1 MTATMTQKVSLGLIL
16 TMMLTLMFAFMSPME
31 SYAKSA
37 SKGDDIGG
45 VKVEVDA
52 NGKLKISGN
61 ENFSNGGTASAWNS
75 LFTKY
80 RTFIVGI
87 SGIGAIS
94 MIVFFVIQF
103 MKLGASAG
111 NPQARSQ
118 ALAGVLWT
126 GLAAAGLGA
135 VTIVVGFFY
144 NSIK

>member
-1 MTATMTQKVSLGLIL
+1 MTATMTKRISFGFVLAFLMSF
-16 TMMLTLMFAFMSPME
+16 MFMFATPIE
-31 SYAKSA
+31 SHASKPP

-45 VKVEVDA
+45 VDVTVKS
-52 NGKLKISGN
+52 GKLSISGN
-61 ENFSNGGTASAWNS
+61 SNFSNGGTSDAWTS
-75 LFTKY
+75 LFKKY
-80 RTFIVGI
+80 RGFIVGI

-94 MIVFFVIQF
+94 MIAFFVMQF

>member
-1 MTATMTQKVSLGLIL
+1 MSVAMQKNISVGLVLAFVLSLF
-16 TMMLTLMFAFMSPME
+16 MMFTSPIQAHAE
-31 SYAKSA
+31 TT

-45 VKVEVDA
+45 VEVKVGED
-52 NGKLKISGN
+52 GKLKIDGN
-61 ENFSNGGTASAWNS
+61 ENFKNGGSSTAWNS
-75 LFTKY
+75 LFEKY

-103 MKLGASAG
+103 MRLGASAG
-111 NPQARSQ
+111 NPSARSQ
-118 ALAGVLWT
+118 ALVGVLWT

>member
-1 MTATMTQKVSLGLIL
+1 MTQKVSLGFIL

-31 SYAKSA
+31 SYASTAKSA

-45 VKVEVDA
+45 VEVKVDA
-52 NGKLKISGN
+52 DGKLQISGN
-61 ENFSNGGTASAWNS
+61 ENFKNGGSTSAWNS

>member
-1 MTATMTQKVSLGLIL
+1 MSVAMQKNISLGLVL
-16 TMMLTLMFAFMSPME
+16 AFVFSLFMMLTAPIQAHAE
-31 SYAKSA
+31 

-45 VKVEVDA
+45 VEVKVDS
-52 NGKLKISGN
+52 NGKLVISGN
-61 ENFSNGGTASAWNS
+61 ENFSNGGTTSAWDN
-75 LFTKY
+75 LFKKY

-103 MKLGASAG
+103 MRLGASAG
-111 NPQARSQ
+111 NPSARSQ
-118 ALAGVLWT
+118 AVVGVLWT

>member
-31 SYAKSA
+31 SYAST

-45 VKVEVDA
+45 VSVEVDE

-61 ENFSNGGTASAWNS
+61 ENFSNGGTSSAWNS

>member
-1 MTATMTQKVSLGLIL
+1 MSVAMRKNISLGLVL
-16 TMMLTLMFAFMSPME
+16 AFVFSLFMMLTAPIQAHAE
-31 SYAKSA
+31 

-45 VKVEVDA
+45 VEVKVGED
-52 NGKLKISGN
+52 GKLSITGN
-61 ENFSNGGTASAWNS
+61 ENFSNGGTKSAWNT

-103 MKLGASAG
+103 MRLGASAG
-111 NPQARSQ
+111 NPSARSQ
-118 ALAGVLWT
+118 ALVGVLWT